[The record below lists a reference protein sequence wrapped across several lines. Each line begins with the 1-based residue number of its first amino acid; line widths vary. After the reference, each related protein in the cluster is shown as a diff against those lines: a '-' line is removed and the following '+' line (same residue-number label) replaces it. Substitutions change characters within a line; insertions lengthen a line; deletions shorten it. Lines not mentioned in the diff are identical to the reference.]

1 MGRAAQEQ
9 AVGVDAGAT
18 LLKLV
23 LRAADGSEQR
33 HLLPGREVA
42 AAVELASGADP
53 SRLGITGG
61 GAEGFTRRW
70 IEAHPRQA
78 RSPEARRCEEFESW
92 AAGARSLIE
101 AGRIDSSF
109 PFLLASV
116 GTGTSVLL
124 VNSDS
129 VHRVGGTALGGGTT
143 EKQIYLSTLENLS
156 WGELFFPY
164 QVRIDLTHP
173 MMAAKQ
179 FPMTF
184 EEIGSGLVKGP
195 QRIVTM
201 NSGVYGW
208 ANSTELH
215 QIHKFDA
222 RGAPATHDFLTTVD
236 SKSVRSELN
245 FAEQESAV
253 IEPIP
258 VTLDAANPVNAR
270 VLAYDVQKLKLL
282 LHGKGQAELSM
293 FVGASHVPKRTQAA
307 RDIAV
312 GAPYRV
318 SVGDQVRTIH
328 ERDGTV
334 TVPLVLTG
342 QTQVTVEPVATS
354 E

>member
-116 GTGTSVLL
+116 GTGTSLLL
-124 VNSDS
+124 VDRNS
-129 VHRVGGTALGGGTT
+129 VRRVGGTALGGGTF
-143 EKQIYLSTLENLS
+143 LGLASVLADARDFAAAVALAAAGDRRN
-156 WGELFFPY
+156 
-164 QVRIDLTHP
+164 VDL
-173 MMAAKQ
+173 
-179 FPMTF
+179 
-184 EEIGSGLVKGP
+184 LVKD
-195 QRIVTM
+195 
-201 NSGVYGW
+201 VY
-208 ANSTELH
+208 
-215 QIHKFDA
+215 
-222 RGAPATHDFLTTVD
+222 RD
-236 SKSVRSELN
+236 SKDLPLPGDLN
-245 FAEQESAV
+245 
-253 IEPIP
+253 
-258 VTLDAANPVNAR
+258 AASF
-270 VLAYDVQKLKLL
+270 
-282 LHGKGQAELSM
+282 GKITA
-293 FVGASHVPKRTQAA
+293 
-307 RDIAV
+307 
-312 GAPYRV
+312 
-318 SVGDQVRTIH
+318 
-328 ERDGTV
+328 DG
-334 TVPLVLTG
+334 P
-342 QTQVTVEPVATS
+342 EPVAADLANSAAALVAENIALLCHGMAVAAGVDTVVYGGATLRDNPALVS
-354 E
+354 VLTEVSAAVGLRAVVPANGEFTGALGALELAAT

>member
-116 GTGTSVLL
+116 GTGTSLLL
-124 VNSDS
+124 VDRNS
-129 VHRVGGTALGGGTT
+129 VRRVGGTALGGGTF
-143 EKQIYLSTLENLS
+143 LGLASVLADARDFAAAVALAAAGDRRN
-156 WGELFFPY
+156 
-164 QVRIDLTHP
+164 VDL
-173 MMAAKQ
+173 
-179 FPMTF
+179 
-184 EEIGSGLVKGP
+184 LVKD
-195 QRIVTM
+195 
-201 NSGVYGW
+201 VY
-208 ANSTELH
+208 
-215 QIHKFDA
+215 
-222 RGAPATHDFLTTVD
+222 RD
-236 SKSVRSELN
+236 SKDLPLPGDLN
-245 FAEQESAV
+245 
-253 IEPIP
+253 
-258 VTLDAANPVNAR
+258 AASF
-270 VLAYDVQKLKLL
+270 
-282 LHGKGQAELSM
+282 GKITS
-293 FVGASHVPKRTQAA
+293 
-307 RDIAV
+307 
-312 GAPYRV
+312 
-318 SVGDQVRTIH
+318 
-328 ERDGTV
+328 DG
-334 TVPLVLTG
+334 P
-342 QTQVTVEPVATS
+342 EPVAADLANSAAALVAENIALLCHGMAVAAGVDTVVYGGATLRDNPALVS
-354 E
+354 VLTEVSAAVGLRAVVPANGEFTGALGALELAAT